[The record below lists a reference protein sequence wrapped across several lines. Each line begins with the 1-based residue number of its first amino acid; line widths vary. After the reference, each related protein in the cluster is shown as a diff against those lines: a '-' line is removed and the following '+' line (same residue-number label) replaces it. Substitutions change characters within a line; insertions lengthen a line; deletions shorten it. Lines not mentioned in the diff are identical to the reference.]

1 MTFRLGQ
8 ISAKELL
15 IACLVGLVG
24 FLLNMLELQ
33 LGWGLHF
40 IFGNALVFA
49 CVRVL
54 KPKALVLAGAISSAR
69 SIFLWNHPWAWL
81 IWTIEAAFV
90 ALTARR
96 SSPVRSDVIFW
107 ILIGTPLLLLTYGA
121 IMDMDRLS
129 LMLVVAKQTTNGI
142 LNVVLGEILYVAFIS
157 LWRGRSPVNWPKM
170 PIDAFIM
177 TILMA
182 VILVPTTV
190 YLALD
195 APSREQTARNEVD
208 RTLQEHLQIAG
219 ASISLWAQ
227 ARSEMLRFYA
237 EQHYL
242 TEGARGSD
250 SVPAMP
256 SELLADFSG
265 LYAFSG
271 DGAVLW
277 TTGGT
282 AGTGGH
288 RIRLTDEIRQ
298 AKEARLV
305 ALPAPQKTQKPDLAL
320 ILPFQEQGR
329 AAVIVAPL
337 REKAL
342 ARLTASATTR
352 QDIDSLFLVH
362 PATGFLPL
370 RETDPQVSPSVTSLP
385 SVVQYTA
392 LNTAVLVSQ
401 KGYGNSLMS
410 DLRDARMVR
419 AGRIANLPQW
429 KLIGVLAL
437 APEVLKGREGQLQ
450 LFYALC
456 IFVVLVTL
464 FTSLLSKRTEYSLR
478 QLAQSAADLAVL
490 GTKREKIDSLVIR
503 ELSDISGTIASVGS
517 TVSRERGALASYQ
530 RRLNSIARHAPVV
543 VYALDVVNERKGEL
557 LYVSDAL
564 EKILGYTLSD
574 LAQPGWWSHAVHP
587 EDYDHCAHV
596 FSDLRPGKVITAE
609 YRIRHKQG
617 HYVWVYDTL
626 SIEGGSG
633 ADVEAVGL
641 IMDISE
647 RKAAIEQLVQA
658 DKMASLGRMVSGV
671 AHELNQPLNFIK
683 MATTNLRDFAKS
695 GRISQEKFVTK
706 LDAILSHVSRASAII
721 LQMRVFGR
729 TPKEA
734 PYPITVKGAVDAVLT
749 MLAPQL
755 EVEGTRIDTS
765 RCRDDIK
772 VRALPVLLEQ
782 VLLNLMLNANDA
794 IRARHKAGDAAAG
807 NIALAI
813 DRQGEQAVIT
823 VEDNGTGLS
832 AEVAPSLFEPF
843 FTTKPPKEGT
853 GLGLSIT
860 YGIIRDLGGTIRA
873 ENTAA
878 GARFVIELPLADQVA
893 ALA

>member
-1 MTFRLGQ
+1 MSRF
-8 ISAKELL
+8 SVKELL
-15 IACLVGLVG
+15 IAVLVGVIG

-54 KPKALVLAGAISSAR
+54 SPKAVGLAGAISSAR

-81 IWTIEAAFV
+81 IWTIEASFV

-96 SSPVRSDVIFW
+96 ASPVRSDVIFW
-107 ILIGTPLLLLTYGA
+107 VLIGTPLLLLSYGV
-121 IMDMDRLS
+121 IMDIDRLS
-129 LMLVVAKQTTNGI
+129 LMLVVAKQATNGI
-142 LNVVLGEILYVAFIS
+142 LNVVLGEIIYVTFIS
-157 LWRGRSPVNWPKM
+157 LWRGKGPAEWPKM

-177 TILMA
+177 MILMA

-195 APSREQTARNEVD
+195 APSREQTARNEAD
-208 RTLQEHLQIAG
+208 RTLQERLQVAG
-219 ASISLWAQ
+219 AALGLWGQ
-227 ARSEMLRFYA
+227 ARSDMLRFYA

-242 TEGARGSD
+242 TERVSAAGP
-250 SVPAMP
+250 VPAVP
-256 SELLADFSG
+256 AELMQDFQG
-265 LYAFSG
+265 LQAFSAN
-271 DGAVLW
+271 GATLW
-277 TTGGT
+277 ATSGPGGQQKLL
-282 AGTGGH
+282 
-288 RIRLTDEIRQ
+288 LTDEIRQ
-298 AKEARLV
+298 AAEARLV
-305 ALPAPQKTQKPDLAL
+305 ILPQTGQSQKPDLAL
-320 ILPFQEQGR
+320 VVPFRENGQR
-329 AAVIVAPL
+329 AVIVAPL
-337 REKAL
+337 RDETL
-342 ARLTASATTR
+342 VRITSSAVQ

-362 PATGFLPL
+362 PQTGFLPL
-370 RETDPQVSPSVTSLP
+370 SEKDPTVTSKVTSLP
-385 SVVQYTA
+385 GVVQYTA

-401 KGYGNSLMS
+401 KGYGSALMS

-419 AGRIANLPQW
+419 ASLIEQLPQW
-429 KLIGVLAL
+429 KVIGVLAL
-437 APEVLKGREGQLQ
+437 APEVLKAREGQLQ

-464 FTSLLSKRTEYSLR
+464 FTSLLSKRTEHSLR
-478 QLAQSAADLAVL
+478 ELAQSAADLAML
-490 GTKREKIDSLVIR
+490 GTKRDKIDSLVIR
-503 ELSDISGTIASVGS
+503 ELSDISGTIATVGS

-530 RRLNSIARHAPVV
+530 RRLNSIACHAPVV

-564 EKILGYTLSD
+564 EKILGYTRAD
-574 LAQPGWWSHAVHP
+574 LAKPGWWSHAVHP
-587 EDYDHCAHV
+587 EDYHHCARV
-596 FSDLRPGKVITAE
+596 FSELRPGKVITAE
-609 YRIRHKQG
+609 YRLRHKQG

-633 ADVEAVGL
+633 SDVEAVGL
-641 IMDISE
+641 ILDISE
-647 RKAAIEQLVQA
+647 RKSAAEQLVQA

-683 MATTNLRDFAKS
+683 MASTNLREYAQL
-695 GRISQEKFVTK
+695 GRFPQDKFVGK
-706 LDAILSHVSRASAII
+706 LDAILSHVARASAII

-729 TPKEA
+729 PPKEA
-734 PYPITVKGAVDAVLT
+734 PYPMPVKDAVDAVLT
-749 MLAPQL
+749 MLAPQI

-765 RCRDDIK
+765 KCRPDIQ

-794 IRARHKAGDAAAG
+794 IRTRQKTGNKTAGT
-807 NIALAI
+807 ILLAI
-813 DRQGEQAVIT
+813 EQQDEHAVIS
-823 VEDNGTGLS
+823 VEDNGIGLS

-853 GLGLSIT
+853 GLGLSIS
-860 YGIIRDLGGTIRA
+860 YGIIRDLGGTIHG
-873 ENTAA
+873 ENTGN
-878 GARFVIELPLADQVA
+878 GARFVIELPLADKVP